1 MTTRDRTVVIVIV
14 ALMLVLGSW
23 FVLIQPKRNEAS
35 KLQGEIT
42 TAQSSLSQAQALVSS
57 GESAKRTYSS
67 LYASLARL
75 GEAVPTDDDVP
86 SLIYQLQAAANAS
99 KVDFKDFVLT
109 PGSGAPATPAAAP
122 AVGTTGATGA
132 AGVPAA
138 TPTALAPG
146 VQAGPAGI
154 PIEPFTITFDGNYFH
169 LADFLGRIEQFVTA
183 TNNQILVHGRLMT
196 LNAIS
201 LGPAPQGF
209 PEIAVSISATT
220 YVDPAAAITAAPST
234 PSASSSPSPVTGG
247 SSGGSE
253 FPTASIAP

>member
-1 MTTRDRTVVIVIV
+1 MTTRDRTVLVVLV
-14 ALMLVLGSW
+14 ALALVIGSW
-23 FVLIQPKRNEAS
+23 FVLVQPKRSEAS

-42 TAQSSLSQAQALVSS
+42 TAQAALSQAQAQVSS
-57 GESAKRTYSS
+57 GESAKKAYAA

-86 SLIYQLQAAANAS
+86 SLIYQLQAAATAS

-109 PGSGAPATPAAAP
+109 PGGGTTSAPAP
-122 AVGTTGATGA
+122 AVATGATGA
-132 AGVPAA
+132 TGTAGVPAA
-138 TPTALAPG
+138 TPAALAPG
-146 VQAGPAGI
+146 VQYGSAGI
-154 PIEPFTITFDGNYFH
+154 PIEPFTFTFDGNYFH
-169 LADFLGRIEQFVTA
+169 LADFLGRLERFVTA
-183 TNNQILVHGRLMT
+183 ANNQILVHGRLMT

-209 PEIAVSISATT
+209 PEIAVSINATT
-220 YVDPAAAITAAPST
+220 YLDPAAAITAAPST